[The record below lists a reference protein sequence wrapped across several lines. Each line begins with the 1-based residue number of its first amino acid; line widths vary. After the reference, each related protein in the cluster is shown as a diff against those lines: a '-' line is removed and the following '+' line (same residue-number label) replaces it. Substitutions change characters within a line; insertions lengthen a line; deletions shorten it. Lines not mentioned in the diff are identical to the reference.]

1 VAQAQHTCHP
11 DRGAR
16 ISPAIIVH
24 KDRLMKLVRYG
35 PKGSEKPGL
44 VDGAGRIRDLSA
56 EVVDF
61 RPELMTLE
69 LRERLA
75 RLDPG
80 KLPTAGDSSRL
91 GAPITRPGHFIA
103 IGLNYADHAAESGMP
118 IPAEPVIFSKAPS
131 SVSGPDDDVIVPK
144 GSKKLDW
151 EVELGIVIGRR
162 ASYVSEA
169 EALDCIFGYTLAND
183 VSERHFQLEG
193 TGQWIKGKSA
203 ETFGP
208 LGPWLVTPDELGDPQ
223 DLDMYL
229 DVNGQRMQTGNT
241 RTMIFSVAHL
251 VAYTSGKMVLEP
263 GDVIITGTPPG
274 VGAGKKPPVFL
285 KPGDVMEL
293 GIERLGTQRQRIA
306 AFRDRA

>member
-1 VAQAQHTCHP
+1 
-11 DRGAR
+11 
-16 ISPAIIVH
+16 
-24 KDRLMKLVRYG
+24 
-35 PKGSEKPGL
+35 
-44 VDGAGRIRDLSA
+44 
-56 EVVDF
+56 
-61 RPELMTLE
+61 
-69 LRERLA
+69 
-75 RLDPG
+75 
-80 KLPTAGDSSRL
+80 
-91 GAPITRPGHFIA
+91 
-103 IGLNYADHAAESGMP
+103 
-118 IPAEPVIFSKAPS
+118 
-131 SVSGPDDDVIVPK
+131 
-144 GSKKLDW
+144 
-151 EVELGIVIGRR
+151 VELGVVIGRR

-251 VAYTSGKMVLEP
+251 VAYTSSKMILEP